1 MMINIRYG
9 LFETN
14 SSSVHSI
21 VIMNKKHYDLLEV
34 EDHGLPE
41 YFVYLEYNKE
51 TITPDDIS
59 VLSVDEMKEK
69 IKEYNSDANT
79 DDFQSLAREASCLD
93 YYTINN
99 IDARG
104 EFDDYVI
111 CDFEFY
117 E

>member
-21 VIMNKKHYDLLEV
+21 VIMNKKHYDLLEM

-79 DDFQSLAREASCLD
+79 DFQSLVREASCLD
-93 YYTINN
+93 YYTINDIN
-99 IDARG
+99 ARG
-104 EFDDYVI
+104 AFNDYVI